1 LIVLALDIAKEGL
14 GSFTQCC
21 DGGSFHTLGVIAVA
35 IQQSIVNEQQM
46 DSPSAFNVHKRLKE
60 EFVSNLHGTT
70 MLEVGVLS
78 AIIPAF
84 VIIRGWG
91 ALGFASSAVKRTKT
105 NGSDKD
111 LSKPSRSAMAF
122 DFVSKLVLDF
132 MVIFVP
138 TLACLTVCLSLAT
151 LVPQLLAALAN
162 LFCKDYIPS

>member
-1 LIVLALDIAKEGL
+1 
-14 GSFTQCC
+14 
-21 DGGSFHTLGVIAVA
+21 
-35 IQQSIVNEQQM
+35 M
-46 DSPSAFNVHKRLKE
+46 
-60 EFVSNLHGTT
+60 
-70 MLEVGVLS
+70 
-78 AIIPAF
+78 
-84 VIIRGWG
+84 
-91 ALGFASSAVKRTKT
+91 

-162 LFCKDYIPS
+162 LFCKDYTPR

>member
-1 LIVLALDIAKEGL
+1 MVG
-14 GSFTQCC
+14 FVQ
-21 DGGSFHTLGVIAVA
+21 
-35 IQQSIVNEQQM
+35 
-46 DSPSAFNVHKRLKE
+46 AF
-60 EFVSNLHGTT
+60 G
-70 MLEVGVLS
+70 
-78 AIIPAF
+78 
-84 VIIRGWG
+84 IIRGWG

-111 LSKPSRSAMAF
+111 LAKPSRSAMAF

-162 LFCKDYIPS
+162 LFCKDYIPR

>member
-1 LIVLALDIAKEGL
+1 MVLGPGFYEFSFPSHLY
-14 GSFTQCC
+14 GSF
-21 DGGSFHTLGVIAVA
+21 A
-35 IQQSIVNEQQM
+35 
-46 DSPSAFNVHKRLKE
+46 
-60 EFVSNLHGTT
+60 
-70 MLEVGVLS
+70 
-78 AIIPAF
+78 
-84 VIIRGWG
+84 
-91 ALGFASSAVKRTKT
+91 AVKRTKM

-162 LFCKDYIPS
+162 LFCKDYIPR